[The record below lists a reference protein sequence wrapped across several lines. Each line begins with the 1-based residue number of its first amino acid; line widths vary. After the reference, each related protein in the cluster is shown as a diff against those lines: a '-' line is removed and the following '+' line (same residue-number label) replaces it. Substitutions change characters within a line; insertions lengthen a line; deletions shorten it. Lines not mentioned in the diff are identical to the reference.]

1 MLGEKDAATLQYE
14 REIRLGMILL
24 GVLCVAFVGV
34 LARRIWVENRQEGA
48 ANKKP
53 VYLTKAQRDDLRVKN
68 KPRSLATLNASTPM
82 RRLRAAKDIEANS
95 ATATAEQALEEAP
108 DLSIGDDAPEALKS
122 QPANYLQQSE
132 PETVP
137 EQEQEL
143 DKEATNSSEKQPDQK
158 PETPPESEPKATP
171 LKPLPLKQAPRAN
184 HESAESEIDFAPAP
198 AQNTNSRDD
207 QASDSG
213 KPSSARGS
221 RFSGPQPEETKP
233 EETKPEETKRGE
245 PESEEPV
252 SEPALN
258 PIPKINPPALS
269 ESRQPISDTPT
280 EASGEHASEKGE
292 ALPSAAPEIVRK
304 KVDKNPWK
312 RPTATAPK
320 QHHPHYTVQ
329 SGDTLKSIAQE
340 ILSDETRWQEIY
352 DLNRAEIGDDY
363 AYLRKGLR
371 IKLPKAKE
379 IAPELADPKSASSKI
394 EPQSV
399 LKK

>member
-1 MLGEKDAATLQYE
+1 MLGEKDAATQQYE

-53 VYLTKAQRDDLRVKN
+53 VYLTKAQRDDLRVRN
-68 KPRSLATLNASTPM
+68 KPRSLASLNPSTPM
-82 RRLRAAKDIEANS
+82 RRLRSTKDVEAKSETS
-95 ATATAEQALEEAP
+95 TAEQALENVP
-108 DLSIGDDAPEALKS
+108 DLSIGDDAPEESKS

-137 EQEQEL
+137 EPEQEL
-143 DKEATNSSEKQPDQK
+143 DKETANKSEKQPDQK
-158 PETPPESEPKATP
+158 LDTPPKSEPEAAP
-171 LKPLPLKQAPRAN
+171 FKPAPPKQAPTAN
-184 HESAESEIDFAPAP
+184 HESAKGEIDFAPAP
-198 AQNTNSRDD
+198 AQNINSRVD
-207 QASDSG
+207 QESHAG
-213 KPSSARGS
+213 KPSSVRGS
-221 RFSGPQPEETKP
+221 RFSDPQLEESKP
-233 EETKPEETKRGE
+233 EETKLEE
-245 PESEEPV
+245 PEAEEPASEPA
-252 SEPALN
+252 SEPALS
-258 PIPKINPPALS
+258 PVTKINPPALS
-269 ESRQPISDTPT
+269 ESRQPISDMPA
-280 EASGEHASEKGE
+280 EASAENASEKGD
-292 ALPSAAPEIVRK
+292 ASPSAAHEVVRK

-312 RPTATAPK
+312 RPAATAPK

-352 DLNRAEIGDDY
+352 DLNRSEIGDDY

-371 IKLPKAKE
+371 LKLPKANDTP
-379 IAPELADPKSASSKI
+379 PELADPKAASAKI